1 MKSLICVFSLVFVLS
16 AVSVFG
22 QGEVVYQSDFE
33 KDKQGWET
41 RGERVSIKNS
51 KKQAASGQKS
61 LKVSKRNANWNGTQL
76 NLTKMLSAGNVYKFT
91 VAVRL
96 DKGEEADEIKLTMQ
110 RGDDQFGN
118 VGKAMVNAEEWTTIS
133 GNFNIPGTDPYLLV
147 FVEAARPGTS
157 YYIDDF
163 KIELVK
169 DNTPEQTGTLIKND
183 FEDKTAQNWFVL
195 GEGVEMFSST
205 AGGSRSLKVGN
216 RTEKGQG
223 LVKDISPNIY
233 RKRTYQISADVKLE
247 AGQEPDKLK
256 IQIQQT
262 ARADS
267 KKIFVEVVPATEVT
281 ADEWVTLEGKY
292 STEADIINVLVIV
305 EAEGENTSFYLDNFE
320 LKVP

>member
-1 MKSLICVFSLVFVLS
+1 MKSVIFLCALVLAFSATNVFAQDDVIV
-16 AVSVFG
+16 
-22 QGEVVYQSDFE
+22 QNDFE
-33 KDKQGWET
+33 KGTEGWET
-41 RGERVSIKNS
+41 RGERVSIKS
-51 KKQAASGQKS
+51 TKDEAASGKKS

-76 NLTKMLSAGNVYKFT
+76 NLTKKVTGGNIYKFT
-91 VAVRL
+91 VSVKL
-96 DKGEEADEIKLTMQ
+96 DKGEDADEIKLTMQ

-118 VGKAMVNAEEWTTIS
+118 VGKASVSADKWTTIS

-183 FEDKTAQNWFVL
+183 FEDSTAQNWFTL
-195 GEGVEMFSST
+195 GEGVQLFSTT

-216 RTEKGQG
+216 RTDKGHG
-223 LVKDISPNIY
+223 LIKDISPHIY

-247 AGQEPDKLK
+247 AGQEPDKVK
-256 IQIQQT
+256 IKIQQT
-262 ARADS
+262 ARADGE
-267 KKIFVEVVPATEVT
+267 KTFVEVVPATEVT
-281 ADEWVTLEGKY
+281 ADGWVTLEGEY
-292 STEADIINVLVIV
+292 STEADITNVLVIV
-305 EAEGENTSFYLDNFE
+305 EAEGKNTSFYLDNFE